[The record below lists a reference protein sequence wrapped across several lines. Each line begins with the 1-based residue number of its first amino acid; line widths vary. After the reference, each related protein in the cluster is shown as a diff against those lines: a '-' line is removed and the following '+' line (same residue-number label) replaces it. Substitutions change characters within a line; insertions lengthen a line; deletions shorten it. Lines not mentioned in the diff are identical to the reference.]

1 MSPRWLFFP
10 APAASGFLQEVT
22 WTMTGSSTATISSSG
37 QDIINENHPTLLAW
51 SAGKPRLING
61 SEAVNSGATQSGTR
75 YNFATAALCRAWWD
89 NYKVEMEKNGGGFVS
104 IGDPVFGSTQPWY
117 LNAASSNIPGGGTA
131 FVSGDIIKF
140 RVSNAT

>member
-10 APAASGFLQEVT
+10 APATAGFLQEVT
-22 WTMTGSSTATISSSG
+22 WTMTGASTATISSTG
-37 QDIINENHPTLLAW
+37 QDIINANHPTALSW
-51 SAGKPRLING
+51 GAGTPRLVNG
-61 SEAVNSGATQSGTR
+61 SVAANSGATQSGSR
-75 YNFATAALCRAWWD
+75 YNFDPASACRTWWD

-104 IGDPVFGSTQPWY
+104 IGDPVLGSAQPWY
-117 LNAASSNIPGGGTA
+117 LNASSLNIPGRGTA